1 MRPSNGPDRR
11 PLAIIVAALVL
22 IAGAAAAQPAADS
35 LRLAVAD
42 TMFVTDLELR
52 GIAWISDDTTLTLEV
67 EPDTIPDAPP
77 LSSTLVWTGA
87 DGEVLREFD
96 VTGVLTRG
104 LAYDGEWIWG
114 LADPTAEAGALLV
127 QLEPDTLYVEETY
140 ELPGH
145 RPSDIAWDGD
155 SLWIVDRDRGRLDR
169 FDLESE
175 DVTRSMTTPGFS
187 PTGVAHDG
195 RFLWVADFATGKL
208 DRLSRGGS
216 VWNGTVAADS
226 YFRRGEVITLHW
238 GRHSLWILE
247 GGRGYLLQLQPEEGD
262 LTESHR

>member
-1 MRPSNGPDRR
+1 MTSSNNPDRR
-11 PLAIIVAALVL
+11 PLLIVAMLLVL
-22 IAGAAAAQPAADS
+22 TAGSVAAQPEADS
-35 LRLAVAD
+35 LRLSVVD
-42 TMFVTDLELR
+42 TLFVTDLELR
-52 GIAWISDDTTLTLEV
+52 GIAWISDDTTLTLVV
-67 EPDTIPDAPP
+67 EPDTIPDAPL
-77 LSSTLVWTGA
+77 LSSTLVWTGR
-87 DGEVLREFD
+87 DGEVMREFD
-96 VTGVLTRG
+96 VTGVLSRG

-114 LADPTAEAGALLV
+114 LADPVADAGARLV

-140 ELPGH
+140 DLPGH

-175 DVTRSMTTPGFS
+175 DVTRSKSTPGFS

-195 RFLWVADFATGKL
+195 RSLWISDFATGKL

-216 VWNGTVAADS
+216 VWNGTVATDS

-247 GGRGYLLQLQPEEGD
+247 GGKGYLLKLQPEAAD
-262 LTESHR
+262 LTLPHR